1 MRGMGLDTEQM
12 MQLEPLGTLI
22 NYNGYGATLDDLYF
36 HPANLYRAI
45 APYANPF
52 NFIAASESYHTIAWG
67 FENDMAQ
74 A

>member
-1 MRGMGLDTEQM
+1 MGLDTEQM
-12 MQLEPLGTLI
+12 MQLEHLGMLI
-22 NYNGYGATLDDLYF
+22 NYNGYGVTLDDLYF

-52 NFIAASESYHTIAWG
+52 DFIAASESYRTLARG
-67 FENDMAQ
+67 FANDMAQ